1 MEHTAHPDAPAW
13 AAALEASA
21 VSFFIRDSSW
31 LYPLAN
37 LGHIY
42 GLALIVGSIVA
53 LDLRL
58 LGAGRRVVSA
68 EGLSRFLTPV
78 TVAGLVLSLVSGLIL
93 FTADASALAVN
104 AVFQIKMAL
113 LVLGLANAWA
123 FRRLWT
129 HALPSWDVAAPPLG
143 KLQALVSALLW
154 LAVATAGRLI
164 AYF

>member
-13 AAALEASA
+13 AAALENSA
-21 VSFFIRDSSW
+21 ISFFIRDSTW

-37 LGHIY
+37 LAHIY
-42 GLALIVGSIVA
+42 GLALVLGSIIA

-58 LGAGRRVVSA
+58 LGVGRRVVTA
-68 EGLSRFLTPV
+68 EALSRFLAPV
-78 TVAGLVLSLVSGLIL
+78 MVVGLALSITSGLIL
-93 FTADASALAVN
+93 FTADASAIAVN
-104 AVFQIKMAL
+104 PIFRLKMVL

-129 HALPSWDVAAPPLG
+129 PALPGWDIRAPLG
-143 KLQALVSALLW
+143 GRLQAAGSMVIWLL
-154 LAVATAGRLI
+154 LATAGRLI